1 MSEIDSIIENLLSL
15 RERLHI
21 IEFSIKEITSTQ
33 FAHSFVVSFFTIT
46 LFKVLEKLF
55 SSHQQ
60 QHQQINQEETIEY
73 IYEDV
78 SSDTDDT
85 SSSGLSMSE
94 IIERHSLLKND

>member
-60 QHQQINQEETIEY
+60 HQQINQEETIEY
-73 IYEDV
+73 VYEDV